1 MDKKSKNGNIIK
13 LLSLGSIITFLF
25 ILIPIVLLYSSESN
39 TFVLFIV
46 IGVFLLSGLLM
57 VVIREFNRNDFE
69 YDDSVKFR
77 DGSGLYFKKHC
88 DSISENEDFEA
99 KHYSKNIKNNV
110 GGDNFFDDE
119 EEKLFSLNT
128 RDYELDGYRKL

>member
-1 MDKKSKNGNIIK
+1 MDKKSRNGNIIK

-25 ILIPIVLLYSSESN
+25 ILIPMVLLYSSESN

-46 IGVFLLSGLLM
+46 IGGFLLSGLLM
-57 VVIREFNRNDFE
+57 VVIREFRNDFE
-69 YDDSVKFR
+69 YGDSVKFS
-77 DGSGLYFKKHC
+77 DDSGLYFKKHC

-99 KHYSKNIKNNV
+99 NHYSKNIKNNV
-110 GGDNFFDDE
+110 GGDNFLDDE

-128 RDYELDGYRKL
+128 RDYELEGYRKL